1 MDFEAGTFPLPVCK
15 QSDILTLHFSINKH
29 YCRFLAKVSA
39 IKKKKKEEEEEEK
52 KKRKKKTKGVDV

>member
-15 QSDILTLHFSINKH
+15 QSDILTLHFSINKL

-39 IKKKKKEEEEEEK
+39 IKKKKRRRRRRKKEEEEED
-52 KKRKKKTKGVDV
+52 KGS